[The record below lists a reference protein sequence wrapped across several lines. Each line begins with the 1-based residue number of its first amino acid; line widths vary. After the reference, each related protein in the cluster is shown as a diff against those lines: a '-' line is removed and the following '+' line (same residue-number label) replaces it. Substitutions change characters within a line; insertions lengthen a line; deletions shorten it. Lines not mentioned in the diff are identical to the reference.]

1 MPLTV
6 ANRSRLP
13 VVQSA
18 SGARIGE
25 SIATGTVMPLLGDER
40 LMATDTKVIHIT
52 PLSAQR
58 VATDLLVAHGVS
70 KTDAGTIAEQLVL
83 ADLRG
88 VDTHGLIR
96 LPGYIGRI
104 GAGELHPD
112 HAPTVIHETP
122 GTAMV
127 DGGHN
132 FGQVVAAYAMS
143 IAIEKAKTVGVGT
156 VTAKNSSHFGAAA
169 KFAMM
174 AAEAGCVGIA
184 ATNGWP
190 LMPGVGGAERTIG
203 NNPLAIGAPTRLGY
217 PMVIDIA
224 MSQVAAGKLR
234 IALALGQTIP
244 LDWAFDSNGLPTDD
258 PHEALFNNGLL
269 RPVGDHKGFGLAVMM
284 DVLSGVLSGGMFG
297 NDVTSDQ
304 PGYSNVGHFF
314 TAINIDAFGGLELF
328 LDRIDELAH
337 RIQVSKTRPGA
348 DAVMVPG
355 QPEARTAT
363 TRQRDGIPYPTP
375 VWEKLTTLATVSGI
389 TVFD

>member
-1 MPLTV
+1 
-6 ANRSRLP
+6 
-13 VVQSA
+13 
-18 SGARIGE
+18 
-25 SIATGTVMPLLGDER
+25 
-40 LMATDTKVIHIT
+40 MATDTEITHIK
-52 PLSAQR
+52 PAHAQR
-58 VATDLLVAHGVS
+58 IATDLLRAHGVGS
-70 KTDAGTIAEQLVL
+70 TDALTIAEQLVL

-96 LPGYIGRI
+96 LPGYIGRVE
-104 GAGELHPD
+104 AGDLHPD
-112 HAPTVIHETP
+112 HAPTVMHETP

-132 FGQVVAAYAMS
+132 FGQVVAAHAMT

-169 KFAMM
+169 TFAIM
-174 AAEAGCVGIA
+174 AAEAGCMGIA

-203 NNPLAIGAPTRLGY
+203 NNPLAIAAPTRLGY
-217 PMVIDIA
+217 PMVVDIA

-234 IALALGQTIP
+234 VALALGQKIP
-244 LDWAFDSNGLPTDD
+244 LDWAFDNTGMPTDD
-258 PHEALFNNGLL
+258 PQEALFNNGLL

-297 NDVTSDQ
+297 TDVTSDQ

-314 TAINIDAFGGLELF
+314 TAINIDAFGGLEHF

-337 RIQVSKTRPGA
+337 SIQASKTRPGA
-348 DAVMVPG
+348 KDAVMVPG
-355 QPEARTAT
+355 QPEARTTAN
-363 TRQRDGIPYPTP
+363 RQRDGIPYPTP
-375 VWEKLTTLATVSGI
+375 VWEKLTDLAVTSGVAVS
-389 TVFD
+389 D

>member
-1 MPLTV
+1 MAQDTDIT
-6 ANRSRLP
+6 
-13 VVQSA
+13 
-18 SGARIGE
+18 RITPTQAQR
-25 SIATGTVMPLLGDER
+25 IATELLR
-40 LMATDTKVIHIT
+40 
-52 PLSAQR
+52 
-58 VATDLLVAHGVS
+58 AHGVGP
-70 KTDAGTIAEQLVL
+70 TDAVTIAEQLVL

-96 LPGYIGRI
+96 LPGYIGRVE
-104 GAGELHPD
+104 AGDLHPD

-132 FGQVVAAYAMS
+132 FGQVVAAHAMT

-169 KFAMM
+169 TFAMM
-174 AAEAGCVGIA
+174 AAESGCMGIA

-217 PMVIDIA
+217 PMVVDIA

-234 IALALGQTIP
+234 VALALGQTIP
-244 LDWAFDSNGLPTDD
+244 LDWAFDNTGMPTDD
-258 PHEALFNNGLL
+258 PHEALFNGGLL

-297 NDVTSDQ
+297 SDVTSDQ

-314 TAINIDAFGGLELF
+314 TAINIDAFGGLESF

-337 RIQVSKTRPGA
+337 RIQGSKTRPGA
-348 DAVMVPG
+348 TDAVMVPG
-355 QPEARTAT
+355 QPEARTTAN
-363 TRQRDGIPYPTP
+363 RLRDGIPYPTP
-375 VWEKLTTLATVSGI
+375 VWEKLTTLAVTSGVSLS
-389 TVFD
+389 D